1 MIGINP
7 RPTTLPKDYNQHK
20 ITKWPDPKGV
30 KIEKIPLENIYITY
44 LGNNDELL
52 DITLSQKKIDENGNT
67 YYIEL
72 ITHYVLISL

>member
-52 DITLSQKKIDENGNT
+52 DIFE
-67 YYIEL
+67 
-72 ITHYVLISL
+72 